1 MLRLVFTNFS
11 DPRIVVRFM
20 VRIRDGRGS
29 IWRSH
34 RVRDPA
40 YTFVRAELEA
50 SLYCRSE
57 LHIDSSNAS
66 SINLR
71 ARIGHSHSNSRRGDI
86 LLPPQ
91 PSGVNDLPHRTG
103 AENCGGAHEPRD

>member
-40 YTFVRAELEA
+40 YTFVRAELET

-57 LHIDSSNAS
+57 LQIDLSNTS
-66 SINLR
+66 SINIR
-71 ARIGHSHSNSRRGDI
+71 ARIGHSPYNSGRGDI
-86 LLPPQ
+86 LLPP
-91 PSGVNDLPHRTG
+91 
-103 AENCGGAHEPRD
+103 